1 MIMRITSILC
11 FSVLLFSSCNQTA
24 VKENLKAADSAEVK
38 VPEPIA
44 KADIPTKESLLKEIP
59 ALEKELYALQELDI
73 EKAKKMVSLYEAYYN
88 YYFKDYACADYLF
101 KAGEISENINQP
113 YRAIGF
119 YTKCYE
125 EYPAYKLNNLCLF
138 RMANLYDFKLNNYVK
153 AKALYMEVMAKFPKT
168 DLAKDAD
175 AAIKMMGKS
184 DQQMIEEFEKKN
196 KVKK

>member
-1 MIMRITSILC
+1 MKKIFAISFC
-11 FSVLLFSSCNQTA
+11 VCLFVGCNQNKE
-24 VKENLKAADSAEVK
+24 KENTKKVDSSVVN

-44 KADIPTKESLLKEIP
+44 KTEIPSKESLFKEIP
-59 ALEKELYALQELDI
+59 ALEKELYDSQELNTD
-73 EKAKKMVSLYEAYYN
+73 KAKKMISLYESFYQN
-88 YYFKDYACADYLF
+88 YFDDYACADYLF
-101 KAGEISENINQP
+101 KAGELAENINQP

-125 EYPAYKLNNLCLF
+125 EYPAFKFNGLCLF
-138 RMANLYDFKLNNYVK
+138 RMANLYDFKLSNYIK
-153 AKALYMEVMAKFPKT
+153 AKALYMEVKEKFPKT

-184 DQQMIEEFEKKN
+184 DQELIKEFEKKN

>member
-1 MIMRITSILC
+1 MIVRTISLLC
-11 FSVLLFSSCNQTA
+11 FSVFLFTNCGQTV
-24 VKENLKAADSAEVK
+24 VKENTKALDSTEVK
-38 VPEPIA
+38 VPEPLA
-44 KADIPTKESLLKEIP
+44 KVEIPTKESLLKEIP
-59 ALEKELYALQELDI
+59 ALEKELYASSELDI
-73 EKAKKMVSLYEAYYN
+73 EKAKKMISLYESFYN

-153 AKALYMEVMAKFPKT
+153 AKALYMEVIVKFPKT

-184 DQQMIEEFEKKN
+184 DQQMIKEFEKKN
-196 KVKK
+196 KVTK